1 MYGELEYK
9 RFQRQLDKMRYICP
23 LGLLGLQGKKDNHRK
38 MEKSKCLV
46 NGYLLDHAETMS
58 DRKFLV
64 SKACQ
69 GASTTPSPDS
79 V

>member
-1 MYGELEYK
+1 MSLK
-9 RFQRQLDKMRYICP
+9 QARQLKLLCHLREREADR
-23 LGLLGLQGKKDNHRK
+23 GLGLQEKKDNHRK

-46 NGYLLDHAETMS
+46 NKYLLDHAETMS

-64 SKACQ
+64 SRACQ